1 VNVNVA
7 VVGGGIGGLSVALA
21 LVGDGHQ
28 VTVVERAERFEAVG
42 AGIVLAP
49 NAVHVLAALGVDLAG
64 AGRALARMEVRAATG
79 DPLNAVDLR
88 ELARRHG
95 PTYGIARPVLH
106 ARLAAALPP
115 SVEVVLGA
123 PVTSVRETG
132 DGVVV
137 ELPGTQRRF
146 DVVVA
151 ADGLRSAVRPL
162 IGGPGDLRYSGTT
175 CWRGVLPLPAGDV
188 AVEAWGAGTRVGV
201 VPVDEVSAYYY
212 LVRSASP
219 GEPGP
224 ASADLLRA
232 AFAGYR
238 GIAGE
243 VVRALTQLPPLHH
256 DLFELDRPFWG
267 RSRVLLLG
275 DAAHAMT
282 PNQGQGAAM
291 AIEDAAALV
300 AALRGGV
307 AGAARR
313 YADLRG
319 SRVRRVQLTSR
330 RIGMVAHLGG
340 ARARPLRDA
349 VMRLA
354 PAGSGTR
361 AVQRLIAPGI
371 ALASLPAPTPPG
383 AP

>member
-1 VNVNVA
+1 
-7 VVGGGIGGLSVALA
+7 
-21 LVGDGHQ
+21 
-28 VTVVERAERFEAVG
+28 
-42 AGIVLAP
+42 
-49 NAVHVLAALGVDLAG
+49 
-64 AGRALARMEVRAATG
+64 
-79 DPLNAVDLR
+79 
-88 ELARRHG
+88 
-95 PTYGIARPVLH
+95 
-106 ARLAAALPP
+106 
-115 SVEVVLGA
+115 VEVVLGA

-162 IGGPGDLRYSGTT
+162 IGGPRDLRYSGTT
-175 CWRGVLPLPAGDV
+175 CWRGILPLPAVDV

-212 LVRSASP
+212 LVRSAPP

-291 AIEDAAALV
+291 AIEDAAALA

-307 AGAARR
+307 TGAAQR

-319 SRVRRVQLTSR
+319 RRVRRVQLTSR

-340 ARARPLRDA
+340 ARARWLRDT

-371 ALASLPAPTPPG
+371 ALVALPAPTPPG